1 MKNYENC
8 VIFLW
13 IRQESYEIIKE
24 NNEGNNETAWSIYI
38 VVWWISSAN
47 KRPDNSAAHTTWVN
61 WGVLY
66 LRLLRKQDHHGKLCG
81 A

>member
-24 NNEGNNETAWSIYI
+24 NNEGNNENAWSIYI

-47 KRPDNSAAHTTWVN
+47 KRPDNSAAHITWVN
-61 WGVLY
+61 WGVLI
-66 LRLLRKQDHHGKLCG
+66 
-81 A
+81 